1 MSTISVILILIIYTG
16 LLIILY
22 FVLIRPNS
30 KRIKQERQN
39 KQENHNIEAIERSSH
54 NESSQVLSDY
64 SQPIS
69 DDNDPAPSEKKF
81 CPYCG
86 QPLSRLSETYCENCG
101 ERL

>member
-1 MSTISVILILIIYTG
+1 MSTFAIVLIYLGIFIV
-16 LLIILY
+16 LY

-39 KQENHNIEAIERSSH
+39 KQENRSIEAIEPSSY
-54 NESSQVLSDY
+54 NESSQVLSNY

-86 QPLSRLSETYCENCG
+86 QALSQQSEVYCENCG

>member
-1 MSTISVILILIIYTG
+1 MSTVAIVLIYLGIFIV
-16 LLIILY
+16 LY

-30 KRIKQERQN
+30 KRIKQDRQN
-39 KQENHNIEAIERSSH
+39 KQENRSIETIEQSSY
-54 NESSQVLSDY
+54 NESTEELSDH

-69 DDNDPAPSEKKF
+69 DDNDPAPSENKF

>member
-1 MSTISVILILIIYTG
+1 MSTVAIVLIYLGVI
-16 LLIILY
+16 IILY
-22 FVLIRPNS
+22 FLLIRPNS

-39 KQENHNIEAIERSSH
+39 KQENRSIEAIEPSSY

-69 DDNDPAPSEKKF
+69 DANDPAPSKKKF

-86 QPLSRLSETYCENCG
+86 QSLSRLSETYCENCG
-101 ERL
+101 EKL